1 MYIAKGLLFFFK
13 ETFTINKI
21 CIFASSVLVD
31 HDFSGVS
38 IVKKIFNFKKEFL
51 FMERYK
57 GKLVF
62 TYSLVILAMLFWG
75 FSFIWTKML
84 LEHLKPFSII
94 TLRLIISSVFL
105 LITGL
110 AIKKLQKI
118 KKEDFGL
125 FVLLAFIEPFL
136 YFIGET
142 NGLKHCS
149 ATISAVLIALIPLLS
164 PIAAWYFFREKLGM
178 LNFAGILISFF
189 GVSLVIIKKD
199 YTLNASLTGI
209 LLMGLAVISAIGYS
223 VVVIKAVKK
232 YNIFSIITVQ
242 NLLGA
247 IFFMPLL
254 LVFEY
259 DHLKTVEINS
269 GILYPLIAL
278 AILASSLAFM
288 FFTYG
293 VKMLGLI
300 KANTISNTIPVFT
313 AIFAYILIDEKLTI
327 INILGIII
335 VITGLLL
342 SQLKKGL
349 RIRHRIFW
357 FKKISD
363 IKE

>member
-1 MYIAKGLLFFFK
+1 
-13 ETFTINKI
+13 
-21 CIFASSVLVD
+21 
-31 HDFSGVS
+31 
-38 IVKKIFNFKKEFL
+38 
-51 FMERYK
+51 MEENK

-62 TYSLVILAMLFWG
+62 TYALVILAMLFWG

-94 TLRLIISSVFL
+94 TLRLILSSGFL
-105 LITGL
+105 IVVGL
-110 AIKKLQKI
+110 LIKKLQKI
-118 KKEDFGL
+118 KREDFGL
-125 FVLLAFIEPFL
+125 FILLAFLEPFL

-142 NGLKHCS
+142 NGLNECS

-164 PIAAWYFFREKLGM
+164 PIAAWYFFKEKLG
-178 LNFAGILISFF
+178 LINFAGILISFL
-189 GVSLVIIKKD
+189 GVSLVIVKQD
-199 YTLNASLTGI
+199 YTLNASLKGI
-209 LLMGLAVISAIGYS
+209 LLMGLAVVSAIGYS

-232 YNIFSIITVQ
+232 YNIFSIITIQ

-254 LVFEY
+254 LIFEF
-259 DHLKTVEINS
+259 DHLKSVEMNR
-269 GILYPLIAL
+269 GIIYPLIAL

-313 AIFAYILIDEKLTI
+313 AIFSYILIDEKLTI
-327 INILGIII
+327 INILGILI

-357 FKKISD
+357 YKKISD
-363 IKE
+363 IQE